1 MEAFLRL
8 LPITLEIFVLGS
20 IVAAPYI
27 VFWLRQLA
35 MRPRQES
42 MPKMLVLVRT
52 RVINYQP
59 RTHIQIYCEV
69 VTNVNAVWE
78 GEPGN
83 DEGKRVLIKRL
94 LDSQLRHDKAMRQL
108 LGLPARE
115 RRHWSQR
122 LGPGQ
127 TDPMCP
133 DREFVPLWANKD
145 AYSRRYVGDDTPVA
159 SDDWSTTYEPA

>member
-1 MEAFLRL
+1 VVSLTADPGLGNPASGYITHALPQKKGMSLMETFLRL

-27 VFWLRQLA
+27 IFWFRQLA
-35 MRPRQES
+35 LRPRQEP

-94 LDSQLRHDKAMRQL
+94 LDSQLRHD
-108 LGLPARE
+108 
-115 RRHWSQR
+115 
-122 LGPGQ
+122 
-127 TDPMCP
+127 
-133 DREFVPLWANKD
+133 
-145 AYSRRYVGDDTPVA
+145 
-159 SDDWSTTYEPA
+159 